1 MPSLADLVWI
11 WGSGVGLGLGF
22 GFGFGLGFRV
32 RVGVQLGGHVE
43 EAEEAVLGVLR
54 DEVALRAAE
63 EDDDRV
69 EGPHGGGEHLQV
81 AEELLH

>member
-1 MPSLADLVWI
+1 M
-11 WGSGVGLGLGF
+11 
-22 GFGFGLGFRV
+22 GFRV

-69 EGPHGGGEHLQV
+69 EGPHGGGEHLF
-81 AEELLH
+81 LG

>member
-1 MPSLADLVWI
+1 M
-11 WGSGVGLGLGF
+11 GL
-22 GFGFGLGFRV
+22 GFGLGFRV
-32 RVGVQLGGHVE
+32 RVGVQLGGQVE

-69 EGPHGGGEHLQV
+69 EGPHGGGEHLLGV
-81 AEELLH
+81 RG

>member
-1 MPSLADLVWI
+1 MPSLAALVRN
-11 WGSGVGLGLGF
+11 WGSGVGFGF
-22 GFGFGLGFRV
+22 GFGLGFGLGFRV

-69 EGPHGGGEHLQV
+69 EGPHGGGEHLF
-81 AEELLH
+81 

>member
-1 MPSLADLVWI
+1 MMSPSMPSLAALVRN
-11 WGSGVGLGLGF
+11 WGSGVGFGF
-22 GFGFGLGFRV
+22 GFGLGFGLGFRV

-69 EGPHGGGEHLQV
+69 EGPHGGGEHLF
-81 AEELLH
+81 

>member
-1 MPSLADLVWI
+1 MPSLAALVRN
-11 WGSGVGLGLGF
+11 WGSGVGFGFGF

-32 RVGVQLGGHVE
+32 RVGVQLVGGHVE

-69 EGPHGGGEHLQV
+69 EGPHGGGEHLF
-81 AEELLH
+81 